1 MKELFRGRS
10 SVESVAQGGPGPAPR
25 AAQPPALA
33 VPCQTRCGPRYPFF
47 SRNPGILPS
56 LHACALVPVRS
67 CARAAR
73 AGARAELCL
82 RLRSPATASLGRSRA
97 DSARLNNHVVCART
111 EQEQQQ
117 HQPYDLTHG
126 RLHTRLRTQS
136 RTQTRS
142 TMATIDTT
150 KLLATSTPED
160 RAAEC
165 KAIMDKLSE
174 ADLVKIDATLA
185 SLKAVIADKSKQ
197 AANGRAGALGFLC
210 ALHAKFGHAAES
222 VLVPLLP
229 DALEALADKLKPVS
243 FEADKFAQ
251 SLISK
256 LSEHGVKSVMPMLLA
271 EYESKW
277 QTNLGRAQLI
287 GMIAKAFPAQTGRC
301 INDIIPV
308 LSTLMWDVKPQVKE
322 EATAAMQ
329 TCAATCKNKDIK
341 DTIPEII
348 QCILEPEKVA
358 ETVHKLA
365 GVVFVQ
371 DIEGSALA
379 IMCPLLKRGMD
390 EPTTSIKRNVAR
402 IVENMSKLVDDPY
415 EIEPFVPI
423 LLPQLKRAKEEVS
436 DPECRNVCE
445 KAYSQLE
452 LTSKKAPI
460 WARIERAKVLAS
472 LNTAAAGAKLHEA
485 TANYAVGLALSMLD
499 LKLLD
504 EALWKTALTPHL
516 KLTLPAAKI
525 EGVVKS
531 WLEVCAKDVHIEEE
545 KEEVDDAE
553 QLCDCQFSLA
563 YGNKVL
569 LNQTVLKLKRGFR
582 YGLCGKNDSGKTS
595 LMRAIANQQV
605 EGFPP
610 PTELRTMFVETDV
623 QGEAKDGSGKLLSEL
638 SVLDF
643 VANHA
648 GLKHYGVTEAMAREK
663 LLSVGFAEDA
673 TPNPDGTMPAA
684 DLTKQVGRLS
694 GGWRMKVALTRAM
707 LMKADIL
714 LLDEPT
720 NHLDPGNVKWVI
732 DYLTSLTHVTSIIVS
747 HDIKVLD
754 QVCTHVL
761 HIENLK
767 LKMFKGNLSYVAENH
782 VPALLSYF
790 ELKATKFHMRFPTPG
805 MLEGVSSKGKHIMKM
820 TNISFT
826 YPGAPKAQ
834 LTGVTVRVS
843 LATRA
848 ACIGANGAGKS
859 TMIKLLTGELE
870 PDKGSG
876 EVWKHPNARVAYVAQ
891 HAFHHIE
898 HHLDLT
904 PNEYIRWRYEHGSD
918 KEGVEKVTTKLTPE
932 DEEAMKKPF
941 IIDVEAVD
949 KNGAKV
955 IKQEK
960 RVFNRFTDG
969 RRQMQKSKEQEY
981 EINWVGDMN
990 FTTWV
995 SRAKLVAAGPV
1006 WVKLLKHCD
1015 ERIAAK
1021 ATQLVRPLTQKV
1033 VEGHLADVG
1042 LEAEFATHS
1051 RMGALSGGQ
1060 KVKVVLAGSMWNT
1073 PHIVIL
1079 DEPTNYLD
1087 RDSLGAMAEAIN
1099 AYEGGIV
1106 IISHNAQFVDQ
1117 VCPEVWHLENHT
1129 LNLKGSYDWLESANK
1144 EAAKLEKQADSYI
1157 DGQGNEIKVQKAK
1170 KPASKAE
1177 LKKIKKE
1184 IADKRKSGI
1193 ECYTDEELE
1202 AAGFLV
1208 EQ

>member
-1 MKELFRGRS
+1 
-10 SVESVAQGGPGPAPR
+10 
-25 AAQPPALA
+25 
-33 VPCQTRCGPRYPFF
+33 
-47 SRNPGILPS
+47 
-56 LHACALVPVRS
+56 
-67 CARAAR
+67 
-73 AGARAELCL
+73 
-82 RLRSPATASLGRSRA
+82 
-97 DSARLNNHVVCART
+97 
-111 EQEQQQ
+111 
-117 HQPYDLTHG
+117 
-126 RLHTRLRTQS
+126 
-136 RTQTRS
+136 
-142 TMATIDTT
+142 MATIDTT

-472 LNTAAAGAKLHEA
+472 LSTAAAGAKLHEA

-582 YGLCGKNDSGKTS
+582 YGLCGKNYSGKTS

>member
-1 MKELFRGRS
+1 
-10 SVESVAQGGPGPAPR
+10 
-25 AAQPPALA
+25 
-33 VPCQTRCGPRYPFF
+33 
-47 SRNPGILPS
+47 
-56 LHACALVPVRS
+56 
-67 CARAAR
+67 
-73 AGARAELCL
+73 
-82 RLRSPATASLGRSRA
+82 
-97 DSARLNNHVVCART
+97 
-111 EQEQQQ
+111 
-117 HQPYDLTHG
+117 
-126 RLHTRLRTQS
+126 
-136 RTQTRS
+136 
-142 TMATIDTT
+142 MATIDTT

-402 IVENMSKLVDDPY
+402 IVEYMSKLVDDPY

-516 KLTLPAAKI
+516 TLTLPPAKI

-1042 LEAEFATHS
+1042 L
-1051 RMGALSGGQ
+1051 
-1060 KVKVVLAGSMWNT
+1060 
-1073 PHIVIL
+1073 
-1079 DEPTNYLD
+1079 
-1087 RDSLGAMAEAIN
+1087 
-1099 AYEGGIV
+1099 
-1106 IISHNAQFVDQ
+1106 
-1117 VCPEVWHLENHT
+1117 
-1129 LNLKGSYDWLESANK
+1129 
-1144 EAAKLEKQADSYI
+1144 
-1157 DGQGNEIKVQKAK
+1157 
-1170 KPASKAE
+1170 
-1177 LKKIKKE
+1177 
-1184 IADKRKSGI
+1184 
-1193 ECYTDEELE
+1193 
-1202 AAGFLV
+1202 
-1208 EQ
+1208 

>member
-1 MKELFRGRS
+1 
-10 SVESVAQGGPGPAPR
+10 
-25 AAQPPALA
+25 
-33 VPCQTRCGPRYPFF
+33 
-47 SRNPGILPS
+47 
-56 LHACALVPVRS
+56 
-67 CARAAR
+67 
-73 AGARAELCL
+73 
-82 RLRSPATASLGRSRA
+82 
-97 DSARLNNHVVCART
+97 
-111 EQEQQQ
+111 
-117 HQPYDLTHG
+117 
-126 RLHTRLRTQS
+126 
-136 RTQTRS
+136 
-142 TMATIDTT
+142 MATIDTT

-243 FEADKFAQ
+243 FEADKFLQ

-472 LNTAAAGAKLHEA
+472 LSTAAAGAKLHEA

>member
-1 MKELFRGRS
+1 
-10 SVESVAQGGPGPAPR
+10 
-25 AAQPPALA
+25 
-33 VPCQTRCGPRYPFF
+33 
-47 SRNPGILPS
+47 
-56 LHACALVPVRS
+56 
-67 CARAAR
+67 
-73 AGARAELCL
+73 
-82 RLRSPATASLGRSRA
+82 
-97 DSARLNNHVVCART
+97 
-111 EQEQQQ
+111 
-117 HQPYDLTHG
+117 
-126 RLHTRLRTQS
+126 
-136 RTQTRS
+136 
-142 TMATIDTT
+142 MATIDTT

-472 LNTAAAGAKLHEA
+472 LSTAAAGAKLHEA